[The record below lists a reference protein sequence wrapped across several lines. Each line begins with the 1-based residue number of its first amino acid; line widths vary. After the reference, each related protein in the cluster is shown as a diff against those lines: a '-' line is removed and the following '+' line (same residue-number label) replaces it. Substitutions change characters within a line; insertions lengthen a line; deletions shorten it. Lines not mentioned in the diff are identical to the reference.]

1 MWLSTREILY
11 VNNCHWRD
19 YFDSLGFPRR
29 AEIRSIDSWCNPH
42 VHYSENFRLH
52 SLEQVWDLLDWLPS
66 PIFKRQ
72 YYLLFTSADKQRVL
86 LTHPRLHLL
95 GHELLDHQFNSSLL
109 NYWPWKGALAPF
121 AQRVNKYGLL
131 SWDDAKAAQVILPEL
146 WHGAP
151 RSWVAVAALFEVLP
165 GAR

>member
-52 SLEQVWDLLDWLPS
+52 SLEQAWDLVDWLPI

-72 YYLLFTSADKQRVL
+72 YYLLFTNADKQRVL
-86 LTHPRLHLL
+86 LTHPRLRLL

-109 NYWPWKGALAPF
+109 NYWPWEGALAPF

-151 RSWVAVAALFEVLP
+151 RSWVAIAALFEVLP